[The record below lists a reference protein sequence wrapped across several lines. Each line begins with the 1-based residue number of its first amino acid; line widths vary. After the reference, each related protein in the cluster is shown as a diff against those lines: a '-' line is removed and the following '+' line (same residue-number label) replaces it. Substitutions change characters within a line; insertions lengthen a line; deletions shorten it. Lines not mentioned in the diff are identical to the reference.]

1 MTNLKEQYDSFNVV
15 NNDLFLTLI
24 DFFPHVTKIKYY
36 HTLFTD
42 CIQSNYRLA
51 ARFFLTTVGPYYEQI
66 LNQDDEFF
74 KLELNKQNTTNV
86 MEIII
91 KEWDNMTN
99 QQKETIWFYLKRL
112 LLMITNI
119 EDDYECDT
127 NITKQA
133 CIDIFNT

>member
-1 MTNLKEQYDSFNVV
+1 
-15 NNDLFLTLI
+15 
-24 DFFPHVTKIKYY
+24 
-36 HTLFTD
+36 
-42 CIQSNYRLA
+42 
-51 ARFFLTTVGPYYEQI
+51 
-66 LNQDDEFF
+66 
-74 KLELNKQNTTNV
+74 

-91 KEWDNMTN
+91 KEWNNMTN